1 MLKDHHVIQT
11 VKRSA
16 CGEPDL
22 EGIRE
27 EILAFARGGLPGIV
41 RLKQVLANVFEHY
54 GLTDIQEQVK
64 LLKEM
69 GLRGCVQ
76 ESEEGGKRQATFLIP
91 DGTLEGKCD
100 VYGNDL

>member
-11 VKRSA
+11 VKA
-16 CGEPDL
+16 TPGGAPDT

-41 RLKQVLANVFEHY
+41 RLKKVLGNVFEHF
-54 GLTDIQEQVK
+54 GLHDVDEQVR
-64 LLKEM
+64 LLKDM

-76 ESEEGGKRQATFLIP
+76 EEENGGKRATFLIP
-91 DGTLEGKCD
+91 EGALEGKCD